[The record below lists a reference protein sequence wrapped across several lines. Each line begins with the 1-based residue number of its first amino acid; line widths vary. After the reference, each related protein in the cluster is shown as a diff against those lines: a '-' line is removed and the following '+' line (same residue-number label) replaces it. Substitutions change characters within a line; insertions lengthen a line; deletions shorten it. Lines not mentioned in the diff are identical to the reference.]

1 MESVTTAFELMK
13 LELDTTVEDLN
24 SQGVEMFRA
33 SRYEEARLLTE
44 RGTSLR
50 DFCERIEELASE
62 WQLNF
67 AGAIED
73 EPSEEIQQ
81 AARTIL
87 SASKA
92 SSTRL
97 LVVFN
102 DNTAVAEKTAAQTL
116 AKVIERIGFERVA
129 ALKIHVNKENIV
141 SKAKSTKYQDFE
153 IHPYFIKTHSNTFQK
168 KRQLEQISNELG
180 LGLEITVI

>member
-1 MESVTTAFELMK
+1 MKSVTVAFDLMK

-24 SQGVEMFRA
+24 SKGVEMFRA

-62 WQLNF
+62 WQLKF
-67 AGAIED
+67 AGEIED
-73 EPSEEIQQ
+73 ETSEENQH
-81 AARTIL
+81 AAQTIL

-97 LVVFN
+97 LVAFS
-102 DNTAVAEKTAAQTL
+102 DSTAIAEKTAAQTL

-129 ALKIHVNKENIV
+129 ALKIFVNKENIV
-141 SKAKSTKYQDFE
+141 SKAKSPKYQDLE
-153 IHPYFIKTHSNTFQK
+153 INPYFIKTHSSTYQK
-168 KRQLEQISNELG
+168 KRQLEQISDELELG
-180 LGLEITVI
+180 LQITVI